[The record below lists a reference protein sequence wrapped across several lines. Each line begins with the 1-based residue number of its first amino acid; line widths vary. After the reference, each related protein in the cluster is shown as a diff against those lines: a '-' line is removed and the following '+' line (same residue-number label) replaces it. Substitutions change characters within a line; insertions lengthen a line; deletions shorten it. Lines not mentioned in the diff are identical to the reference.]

1 MKWRSLPA
9 ALAVALGTLSVTSA
23 AHSQSFDFIYKD
35 GKVTQVPAIEPINS
49 INVLNYNNINLAP
62 IFDQYVGNSFIYSS
76 YNSSGQQITNL
87 FAAEFPTNPLGITT
101 TGSNQLGQTVGYS
114 ESIKGVSG
122 AYFNGFIYFDG
133 DFVIMPGAGNFTAP
147 AAINDL
153 GEIVGTCGCK
163 GPSSIDGFLYSGG
176 KFTVIDVPG
185 AFATELFGINDS
197 GEIVGAF
204 YRFAGSIY
212 SSPFVYSN
220 GNYFGIT
227 GAYLGAAVGINDLGD
242 VVGWGASGPVPEAS
256 TWAMMLLGFA
266 GLGFVGYRA
275 SRKSAARTA

>member
-1 MKWRSLPA
+1 
-9 ALAVALGTLSVTSA
+9 
-23 AHSQSFDFIYKD
+23 
-35 GKVTQVPAIEPINS
+35 
-49 INVLNYNNINLAP
+49 
-62 IFDQYVGNSFIYSS
+62 
-76 YNSSGQQITNL
+76 
-87 FAAEFPTNPLGITT
+87 
-101 TGSNQLGQTVGYS
+101 
-114 ESIKGVSG
+114 
-122 AYFNGFIYFDG
+122 
-133 DFVIMPGAGNFTAP
+133 MPGAGNFTAP

>member
-1 MKWRSLPA
+1 MKWRSLSA

-114 ESIKGVSG
+114 ESIKG
-122 AYFNGFIYFDG
+122 
-133 DFVIMPGAGNFTAP
+133 
-147 AAINDL
+147 
-153 GEIVGTCGCK
+153 
-163 GPSSIDGFLYSGG
+163 
-176 KFTVIDVPG
+176 
-185 AFATELFGINDS
+185 
-197 GEIVGAF
+197 
-204 YRFAGSIY
+204 R
-212 SSPFVYSN
+212 
-220 GNYFGIT
+220 
-227 GAYLGAAVGINDLGD
+227 
-242 VVGWGASGPVPEAS
+242 
-256 TWAMMLLGFA
+256 
-266 GLGFVGYRA
+266 
-275 SRKSAARTA
+275 